1 VSAARVRLVD
11 VPDGPGRT
19 TATLLASLAAR
30 LGVLHLIS
38 GSDAVGS
45 LAAGI
50 AALGREVSQTEQGA
64 RLRSAIEKGL
74 PGNNGDL
81 LWSTLRMR
89 EWISS
94 SSPAPVVDQL
104 RNDFA
109 LLLAN
114 DLEETL
120 EMMPIPSQ
128 TESGANKEPVPV
140 AFVDFVVGMWAF
152 SAEVVR
158 SVENLARPTLE
169 TEAAVIPAAGAV
181 ASPPEGPLLR

>member
-1 VSAARVRLVD
+1 M
-11 VPDGPGRT
+11 
-19 TATLLASLAAR
+19 
-30 LGVLHLIS
+30 
-38 GSDAVGS
+38 
-45 LAAGI
+45 
-50 AALGREVSQTEQGA
+50 SQTEQGA

-81 LWSTLRMR
+81 LWSTLRMAGG
-89 EWISS
+89 WISS
-94 SSPAPVVDQL
+94 SSPAPAVDQL

-169 TEAAVIPAAGAV
+169 TEAAVIPAAGAA